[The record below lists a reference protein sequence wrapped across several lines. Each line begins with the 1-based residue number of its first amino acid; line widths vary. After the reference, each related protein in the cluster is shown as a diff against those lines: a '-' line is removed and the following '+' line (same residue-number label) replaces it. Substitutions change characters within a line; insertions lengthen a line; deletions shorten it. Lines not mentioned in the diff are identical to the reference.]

1 MHKET
6 IVKNYQRYE
15 MEMTHRMTSDY
26 KYRGTVKVSLAG
38 SLVCEFSCLNIQ
50 PVRSDVHWDGWDQL
64 RSLGFKRVKS
74 N

>member
-15 MEMTHRMTSDY
+15 MEMTHRMNSDY

>member
-6 IVKNYQRYE
+6 IVKNNNCYE
-15 MEMTHRMTSDY
+15 MQIQHRMTSDY
-26 KYRGTVKVSLAG
+26 KYRGTVKVSVAG
-38 SLVCEFSCLNIQ
+38 SSVCEFSCLNIQ
-50 PVRSDVHWDGWDQL
+50 PVRCDVHWDGWQEL

>member
-6 IVKNYQRYE
+6 IVKNDEHFDIE
-15 MEMTHRMTSDY
+15 MNYRMTSDH
-26 KYRGTVKVSLAG
+26 KYRATVKVLLAG
-38 SLVCEFSCLNIQ
+38 SSVCEFSCLSIQ
-50 PVRSDVHWDGWDQL
+50 PVRCDVHWDGWDQL